1 MNALCNLFLIHE
13 STLNFFYKGTIMQ
26 KQNVIIGNEYVAK
39 IDGKVLV
46 VQIEAEHKSGGWIA
60 KDLETQKPLR
70 INNVRKLI
78 RSAHP
83 AETASAAKQSS
94 PPQTDKKLSAE
105 FAYETWRRNN
115 NINGLII
122 FETSDKHLMFGDNA
136 QIAAVALKREKE
148 IFKSSFKFEK
158 KSFLEKVLQV
168 EDAEVSGIMSNLGNS
183 GNHVFLAVQKT
194 EDGKKVQLFE
204 IVKHVLA
211 GHTDVQPGLPPF
223 SSIKATPE
231 VIKKRKTAA
240 TRAEVKEDTRYPQK
254 TPAVQ
259 KIDIK
264 PGGTFKSQSGNE
276 YHIQMVSDSAVY
288 AQQIRDGKPCG
299 PTRPFDKKSVEVGN
313 PKGLHGEDSYYPK
326 SEALEAAEKVLQNAI
341 GPMTTKAMMIE
352 IRKQKLWFTTARM
365 PHTTLAAAIARD
377 MKRNAQDS
385 RFIRLDRGLFQL
397 ANKPV
402 AKQPAKPAEPE
413 TPAKDAKKKSAKS
426 EPKKTSAATV
436 KAKVVKTYIKK
447 PAPKKAKTTPKKKK

>member
-1 MNALCNLFLIHE
+1 
-13 STLNFFYKGTIMQ
+13 MQ
-26 KQNVIIGNEYVAK
+26 KQNIKIGNEYVAR

-60 KDLETQKPLR
+60 KDLETQKQLR
-70 INNVRKLI
+70 INTPRKLI

-83 AETASAAKQSS
+83 AETASSTKQSS

-158 KSFLEKVLQV
+158 KSFLEKVLQL
-168 EDAEVSGIMSNLGNS
+168 EDAEVLGVMAHLGRSGSN
-183 GNHVFLAVQKT
+183 VFLAVQKM

-211 GHTDVQPGLPPF
+211 GHTDIQPGLPPF
-223 SSIKATPE
+223 SSIKAIPE

-259 KIDIK
+259 HIDIK

-276 YHIQMVSDSAVY
+276 YHIQMVSDRAVY
-288 AQQIRDGKPCG
+288 AQQIRDGKPTG
-299 PTRPFDKKSVEVGN
+299 PTRPFDKKSIADGF
-313 PKGLHGEDSYYPK
+313 PKGLRDEESYYPK
-326 SEALEAAEKVLQNAI
+326 SEALEAAEKVLQNAS

-352 IRKQKLWFTTARM
+352 IRKQKLWFTTART

-377 MKRNAQDS
+377 MKRNGQDS

-402 AKQPAKPAEPE
+402 AKPAEKKPAKPEAKKAPSPN
-413 TPAKDAKKKSAKS
+413 PAK
-426 EPKKTSAATV
+426 
-436 KAKVVKTYIKK
+436 KAKVIKK
-447 PAPKKAKTTPKKKK
+447 VAKKASPKKAKTTPKKKK